1 MKCME
6 YEQMSRHIEGDTAGR
21 EKIMMDT
28 HILNCRVCGKLYTYC
43 VAEKEAIVTALRTP
57 KLPDSFTDEVM
68 SQLSPYP
75 VSSDMQE
82 IEQQPSA
89 RSQMRKR
96 RWRKWAYA
104 AAGTVLAISLAASV
118 SPSFASYLS
127 NSIFNSGNQMVDRG
141 LQLAGENG
149 FVQHGDYH
157 ISDKGTTLRVLDVVT
172 DPTRIVLSY
181 TLEKEGGGHLDPYF
195 EERFNN
201 GNHVYITDTAGNK
214 LADSSGWSRNDP
226 YGIMTFQPEKSFPEK
241 VIIHFDLT
249 RVGGIAGIGG
259 KEGSWKLQIP
269 VDMKKGMDAIR
280 TVQVN
285 QRHETPQGVNIVLS
299 QLLFAPTKTQVELVT
314 SLSPSLRAQIGEMIK
329 KEQSKGVLEGETN
342 ALIEGAY
349 GISYRII
356 DESGRVVA
364 GKSGPVYHSREHER
378 NNIGSTGMHESS
390 ERTIWKDDFVPFQD
404 AKRLTFIL
412 DAVDIEEAADF
423 RLSFSPDEV
432 RSKEVKAV
440 YQGNVISV
448 KDFTINSEW
457 DLKKSPP
464 FLQNDTHAII
474 EVEGMLTKDTGTLFN
489 WSAVDE
495 QGKTYKVMMSGDEED
510 PDASGNRKFKGKLH
524 MYGMKHKPE
533 KLTLKLERV
542 MKRHTDVNWETEI
555 SVTASK

>member
-6 YEQMSRHIEGDTAGR
+6 YEQMSRHIEGETEGR
-21 EKIMMDT
+21 EKIMVDT
-28 HILNCRVCGKLYTYC
+28 HILNCRVCEKLYAHC
-43 VAEKEAIVTALRTP
+43 MAEKEAITKALRAP
-57 KLPDSFTDEVM
+57 VLPDSFTEEVM
-68 SQLSPYP
+68 SQLVPYP
-75 VSSDMQE
+75 VSSDVPE
-82 IEQQPSA
+82 IEQPPPAPKS
-89 RSQMRKR
+89 MKKR
-96 RWRKWAYA
+96 RWRRWAYA

-127 NSIFNSGNQMVDRG
+127 NSIFNRGNQMIDGG

-149 FVQHGDYH
+149 FVQRGDYH
-157 ISDKGTTLRVLDVVT
+157 ISDKGTTLRVLEVVA
-172 DPTRIVLSY
+172 DPTRIALSY
-181 TLEKEGGGHLDPYF
+181 MLEKEGGGHLDPYF
-195 EERFNN
+195 EERFDNRN
-201 GNHVYITDTAGNK
+201 RVYITDTAGNK
-214 LADSSGWSRNDP
+214 LADSSSWSRNDP

-241 VIIHFDLT
+241 VVVHFDLT

-259 KEGSWKLQIP
+259 KEGKWNLQIP
-269 VDMKKGMDAIR
+269 VEMKKGMEATR

-314 SLSPSLRAQIGEMIK
+314 SLSPSLRAQLSEMIK
-329 KEQSKGVLEGETN
+329 KGQSKGLIEGETHT
-342 ALIEGAY
+342 LIEGAY

-364 GKSGPVYHSREHER
+364 GKSGPVHHSREHER
-378 NNIGSTGMHESS
+378 NNIESTGMHELSG
-390 ERTIWKDDFVPFQD
+390 RTVWKDGFVPFQD

-423 RLSFSPDEV
+423 SLSFSPDEA
-432 RSKEVKAV
+432 RSKEVGGSYK
-440 YQGNVISV
+440 GNVISV

-489 WSAVDE
+489 WSVVDE

-510 PDASGNRKFKGKLH
+510 PDASGNRKFKGTLH

-542 MKRHTDVNWETEI
+542 MKRHTDVNWKTEI